1 MAAVSALMID
11 LTSDS
16 ESGGAIANG
25 ARREVLEA
33 SGVSLAEVQ
42 PYSNLAAIKLDYNG
56 SFISFCNDT
65 NELSGRE
72 DKVRSSRTFTLGER
86 QNLLEERFINNSDD
100 SNGWSDGSILHD
112 DGDDMEDLVVDTALI
127 LMTTSS
133 TLLQCPMPIS
143 TLLMCIKDQPTL
155 HAMFIL
161 ALL

>member
-16 ESGGAIANG
+16 ESEGAIANG
-25 ARREVLEA
+25 ARREVREA

-56 SFISFCNDT
+56 SFISFRNDA

-100 SNGWSDGSILHD
+100 S
-112 DGDDMEDLVVDTALI
+112 
-127 LMTTSS
+127 
-133 TLLQCPMPIS
+133 
-143 TLLMCIKDQPTL
+143 
-155 HAMFIL
+155 
-161 ALL
+161 